1 MSSKA
6 LAVACLL
13 GIAPVWAEAMPVA
26 LTEER
31 RAEIEENHQYPPES
45 ELEPLPSLD
54 PDEREEMRE
63 RLETLERLYEIK
75 LREAWVEHHGL
86 DSVADLFAHDKRHYR
101 TRREYQYQARAE
113 LRPEHEQWLFETAW
127 GLLEEEPPDWDTL
140 WEVFNVLEH
149 TGAHPEREAL
159 ARYLL
164 SLPIEPNLQRQN
176 VKMRARQYV
185 LDYWP
190 GEAPRIVE
198 TLLTLP
204 VQPAVRDILPIPE
217 GKERTRELQEV
228 EAQTAGGTRR
238 DLSRLRPWPGRA
250 AELAARMEGSVQA
263 GEYSLD
269 YTVGPAHNVV
279 EDGGHKI
286 LERVRA
292 YADTESPAFEH
303 LRRPPEEAIAPEP
316 GLAEDE
322 RDELAERLEA
332 LHELYRVKILEA
344 RTGRTGEDLDEWW
357 LAAHRVGHE
366 PRRRELHT
374 FWQARMT
381 VDISIGPRHTSWLYP
396 TLDGLLDEEPVDW
409 KLVKRAMSIL
419 SHGAPHSESERL
431 ARRILQQPMP
441 GVRDADHLGAALA
454 ALHYYLRYWPDDA
467 PETVAALL
475 TLPTQPPNRDLLSIQ
490 QDQHPAED
498 VIARYA
504 AEFRQAIA
512 QLSAAE
518 AYDRMMELAAE
529 VEGAVAA
536 DAYQLDSDAER
547 LITNMTRIV
556 ERAN

>member
-1 MSSKA
+1 MDPRM
-6 LAVACLL
+6 LAAAVLL

-127 GLLEEEPPDWDTL
+127 GLLEEDPPDWDTL
-140 WEVFNVLEH
+140 WKLLEVLDH

-159 ARYLL
+159 ARRILEMPMLEDDGRRWAVRYA
-164 SLPIEPNLQRQN
+164 QRYFL
-176 VKMRARQYV
+176 MH
-185 LDYWP
+185 WP
-190 GEAPRIVE
+190 DGAPHILE
-198 TLLTLP
+198 ILFTLP
-204 VQPAVRDILPIPE
+204 VQP
-217 GKERTRELQEV
+217 KERTILPLPEGAERTEEWRELE
-228 EAQTAGGTRR
+228 TRR
-238 DLSRLRPWPGRA
+238 ALNMHHDLSRLRPWPGRA
-250 AELAARMEGSVQA
+250 AELAARIEGSVQA

-269 YTVGPAHNVV
+269 YTLGAGDHIV
-279 EDGGHKI
+279 ENAGHDI
-286 LERVRA
+286 VQTLRA

-357 LAAHRVGHE
+357 LASHRTGFT

-381 VDISIGPRHTSWLYP
+381 VDISIEPRHASWLYQ

-536 DAYQLDSDAER
+536 DAYQLDSNAER